1 MMYDEL
7 FGIWRKEQESKDLV
21 QIPPDFYLK
30 ASEYIKRLKEEERML
45 DKKTVKASLL
55 AEERRNVKRMIREL
69 MRIRYRKIVRILARG
84 EKPPADALAP
94 QEERIISGSLNFA
107 EAFHSLVK
115 DVLQGRLSDS
125 IPQEAPRR
133 ILVRFLKD
141 VPSIVGADMKIYG
154 PFKCEDVASLPV
166 ENAKI
171 LIRQELAKAIE
182 T

>member
-1 MMYDEL
+1 MYDEL
-7 FGIWRKEQESKDLV
+7 FGIWKKERESKDLV
-21 QIPPDFYLK
+21 QISPDFYVQI
-30 ASEYIKRLKEEERML
+30 AEYIKRLKEEERML

-55 AEERRNVKRMIREL
+55 AEESRKVKRMVREL
-69 MRIRYRKIVRILARG
+69 MRIRYEKIFRILARG
-84 EKPPADALAP
+84 EKPPADALAS

-107 EAFHSLVK
+107 EVFHSLVK
-115 DVLQGRLSDS
+115 DVLQGRLSGS
-125 IPQEAPRR
+125 SPHETRKR

>member
-1 MMYDEL
+1 MIYEEL
-7 FGIWRKEQESKDLV
+7 FGIWKKERESKDLV
-21 QIPPDFYLK
+21 QIPPDFYMH
-30 ASEYIKRLKEEERML
+30 AAEYIKRLKEEERML

-55 AEERRNVKRMIREL
+55 AEEHRNVKRMIREL
-69 MRIRYRKIVRILARG
+69 IRMRYEKIVRMLARG

-107 EAFHSLVK
+107 ETFRSLAK
-115 DVLQGRLSDS
+115 DVLQGRLSS
-125 IPQEAPRR
+125 SNPQEPHKR

-141 VPSIVGADMKIYG
+141 IPSIVGADMKIYG
-154 PFKCEDVASLPV
+154 PFKCEDVASLPI

-171 LIRQELAKAIE
+171 LIKQELAKAIE

>member
-1 MMYDEL
+1 MMYNEL
-7 FGIWRKEQESKDLV
+7 FEIWKRERESKDLA
-21 QIPPDFYLK
+21 QIPPDFYVK

-45 DKKTVKASLL
+45 DKKTVKAILL
-55 AEERRNVKRMIREL
+55 AEERRNVKRIIREL
-69 MRIRYRKIVRILARG
+69 MRMRYEKIVRILARG
-84 EKPPADALAP
+84 EKPSADVLVS
-94 QEERIISGSLNFA
+94 QEEKIISGSLNFA
-107 EAFHSLVK
+107 EAFRSFVK
-115 DVLQGRLSDS
+115 NVLQGRLSDS
-125 IPQEAPRR
+125 FSQETPKR